1 MGDYQLNATG
11 EDLLVQNGDLVL
23 TTSKA
28 QAAAQR
34 LQIALG
40 IGLREWALDQTEGLP
55 YRGEIR
61 AKAPSLLVIRSRF
74 LARILRDPD
83 VVEVV
88 ELEVEL
94 DRLTRELSVSFRAL
108 VLEQVPGL
116 DVSTVTVVGSGAIA
130 NGDPDLLVMIEPSGG
145 YQ

>member
-1 MGDYQLNATG
+1 MADYQLNATG
-11 EDLLVQNGDLVL
+11 EDVLILGGDLVR
-23 TTSKA
+23 TTSRG

-55 YRGEIR
+55 YREEIR
-61 AKAPSLLVIRSRF
+61 GKAVSLLVIRARF
-74 LARILRDPD
+74 VARILRDPD
-83 VVEVV
+83 VVEVA

-94 DRLTRELSVSFRAL
+94 DRLTRELRVSFRAL

-130 NGDPDLLVMIEPSGG
+130 NGDPDLLVLIEPSGG